1 MSLKDVKIEK
11 VYRNLSNDV
20 INDFYIPVLRET
32 VVYKRAVGFFNSSA
46 LYEIATGLQHLIIN
60 NGKIQLI
67 VSPKLEEEDVEAII
81 KGYKTREEV
90 IENAILKDF
99 REPINIFQQKKLNLL
114 ANLIADG
121 KLDIKVAFKQDM
133 NSIGIF
139 HEKIGI
145 MEDIYGNKIA
155 FGGSMNE
162 TYSGLLQ
169 NYESIDVFCSWLPE
183 DSQRVELK
191 EQDFDCLWD
200 NTHEAMNVIE
210 FPKVAIEKLNRYKE
224 ESTFAILEQYKLDK
238 LEVEP
243 EKPKKPLDTFFRIP
257 TEEQGFKGLFDY
269 QKEAIQE
276 WLNNDCR
283 GIYNMATG
291 TGKTITALGSVSE
304 LSKKLK
310 DNLVVVIICPQTHLV
325 EQWVEDIN
333 WFGVKPLI
341 CYSGY
346 NWKEE
351 LKKEVRYFNSGI
363 KKHFCIIT
371 TNASFTLPDLQNQLD
386 KIRGDICLVVD
397 EAHNFGATK
406 QRQFMKNIF
415 KYRLALSATL
425 NRHHDEEGTQALKD
439 YFGKFCIDYP
449 LSRAIEEDKL
459 TKYYYYPIV
468 VTLEPDELEAYNEI
482 SEKISDI
489 MRKFG
494 GSQKGGKKELP
505 DIVETLLIKR
515 ARIVSGARN
524 KIKILYDL
532 MQDHKDDNNILVYCG
547 ATKVPNDNYIG
558 NFDYDYD
565 YDDNKFDG
573 QSKRQIDIVADMLGN
588 KLGMRVRRFTSS
600 ENKKE
605 RELIKKDFAE
615 GKMLQ
620 CVVAIKCLDEGL
632 NIPGIKKAF
641 ILASSTNP
649 KEYIQRRGR
658 VLRKAKGK
666 DFAYIYDFI
675 TLPHP
680 LEDGTIDDRTARY
693 ELALIKKER
702 ERMIDFANLSE
713 NASAVDEI
721 LSKTDELYQLNIIG
735 GYDDEF

>member
-1 MSLKDVKIEK
+1 MSLQDVEIKK
-11 VYRNLSNDV
+11 VYKNLSNN
-20 INDFYIPVLRET
+20 IIKEFYLPVLKET
-32 VVYKRAVGFFNSSA
+32 VLYKRAVGFFNSSA
-46 LYEIATGLQHLIIN
+46 LYEIATGLQHLILN

-90 IENAILKDF
+90 IENAILKEI
-99 REPINIFQQKKLNLL
+99 REPITIFQEKKLNLL

-121 KLDIKVAFKQDM
+121 QLDIKIAFKQDM

-155 FGGSMNE
+155 FAGSMNE

-169 NYESIDVFCSWLPE
+169 NYESIDVFCSWLSE
-183 DSQRVELK
+183 DKQRVELK
-191 EQDFDCLWD
+191 EEDFNSLWE
-200 NTHEAMNVIE
+200 NTHEAMNVVE
-210 FPKVAIEKLNRYKE
+210 FPKVAIQKLNKYKKDN
-224 ESTFAILEQYKLDK
+224 TPQILEQYQFNSIDENILNTQ
-238 LEVEP
+238 
-243 EKPKKPLDTFFRIP
+243 KPSDTFFRIP
-257 TEEQGFKGLFDY
+257 TEEQGFQGLFDY
-269 QKEAIQE
+269 QKEAINE
-276 WLNNDCR
+276 WLKNDGR

-291 TGKTITALGSVSE
+291 TGKTITALGSVAE

-333 WFGVKPLI
+333 WFGVKPI
-341 CYSGY
+341 IAYSGY
-346 NWKEE
+346 KWKEA
-351 LKKEVRYFNSGI
+351 LKKEVRYFNHGI

-371 TNASFTLPDLQNQLD
+371 TNASFTLPELQNQLE

-406 QRQFMKNIF
+406 QRQFMKEIY

-425 NRHHDEEGTQALKD
+425 DRHHDEEGTQALKN
-439 YFGKFCIDYP
+439 YFGKICIEYS
-449 LSRAIEEDKL
+449 LERAIQENKL
-459 TKYYYYPIV
+459 CRYYYYPIV
-468 VTLEPDELEAYNEI
+468 VSLEPDELDAYNKI
-482 SEKISDI
+482 SEKIANIIS
-489 MRKFG
+489 KYG
-494 GSQKGGKKELP
+494 GFQKGKDLP
-505 DIVETLLIKR
+505 EIVETLLIKR

-524 KIKILYDL
+524 KIKTLYEL
-532 MQDHKDDNNILVYCG
+532 MQDHKNDNNMLVYCG
-547 ATKVPNDNYIG
+547 ATKVPNENYIN
-558 NFDYDYD
+558 NFDYNYD
-565 YDDNKFDG
+565 YDSNEFDG
-573 QSKRQIDIVADMLGN
+573 ASKRQIDIVADMLGK

-600 ENKKE
+600 ENKKD

-615 GKMLQ
+615 GNMLQ
-620 CVVAIKCLDEGL
+620 CIVAIKCLDEGL

-658 VLRKAKGK
+658 VLRKSKGK
-666 DFAYIYDFI
+666 EYAYIYDFI

-680 LEDGTIDDRTARY
+680 LDDGIIDAKTANY

-713 NASAVDEI
+713 NASSVDVI
-721 LSKTDELYQLNIIG
+721 LNKIDELYQLDIIG
-735 GYDDEF
+735 DYNDKF

>member
-1 MSLKDVKIEK
+1 MSLRDVKIEK

-20 INDFYIPVLRET
+20 IKDFYIPVLRET

-46 LYEIATGLQHLIIN
+46 LYEIATGLQHLIMN
-60 NGKIQLI
+60 DGKIQLI

-90 IENAILKDF
+90 IESAILREF
-99 REPINIFQQKKLNLL
+99 REPINVFQQKKLNLL
-114 ANLIADG
+114 ANLIADQR
-121 KLDIKVAFKQDM
+121 LDIKVAFKQDM

-183 DSQRVELK
+183 DSERVALK
-191 EQDFDCLWD
+191 EQDFDCLWN
-200 NTHEAMNVIE
+200 NTHSAMDVVE
-210 FPKVAIEKLNRYKE
+210 FPKVAVERLNRYKE
-224 ESTFAILEQYKLDK
+224 DTTFSILEHFKLDK
-238 LEVEP
+238 VQDEEP
-243 EKPKKPLDTFFRIP
+243 SEPKQKPDVFFRIP

-269 QKEAIQE
+269 QKQAIDE
-276 WLNNDCR
+276 WLKNDGR

-291 TGKTITALGSVSE
+291 TGKTLTALGSVAE
-304 LSKKLK
+304 LSKKLR

-333 WFGVKPLI
+333 WFGVKPI
-341 CYSGY
+341 IAYSGY
-346 NWKEE
+346 NWKED

-371 TNASFTLPDLQNQLD
+371 TNASFTLPELQDQLD

-406 QRQFMKNIF
+406 QRMFMKDIF

-425 NRHHDEEGTQALKD
+425 DRHHDEEGTQALRD
-439 YFGKFCIDYP
+439 YFGKTCIDYP
-449 LSRAIEEDKL
+449 LSRAIEENKL
-459 TKYYYYPIV
+459 CRYFYYPIV
-468 VTLEPDELEAYNEI
+468 VTLEQDELDAYNRI
-482 SEKISDI
+482 SEKISNI
-489 MRKFG
+489 MRKL
-494 GSQKGGKKELP
+494 GGKRKNGELP
-505 DIVETLLIKR
+505 EVVETLLIKR

-524 KIKILYDL
+524 KIKTLYDL
-532 MQDHKDDNNILVYCG
+532 MKDHTKENNILVYCG
-547 ATKVPNDNYIG
+547 ATKVPNDNYIDF
-558 NFDYDYD
+558 NYDYD
-565 YDDNKFDG
+565 YDSNEFDG
-573 QSKRQIDIVADMLGN
+573 ESKRQIDIVADMLGN
-588 KLGMRVRRFTSS
+588 KLGMRVRRFTSA

-620 CVVAIKCLDEGL
+620 CIVAIKCLDEGL
-632 NIPGIKKAF
+632 NIPGIQKAF

-658 VLRKAKGK
+658 VLRKAPNKQ
-666 DFAYIYDFI
+666 FAYIYDFI

-680 LEDGTIDDRTARY
+680 LEDGYIDEKNANY
-693 ELALIKKER
+693 ELSLIKKER
-702 ERMIDFANLSE
+702 ERMVDFAQLSE
-713 NASAVDEI
+713 NSSAVDDI
-721 LSKTDELYQLNIIG
+721 LNKIDELYQLDVIG

>member
-1 MSLKDVKIEK
+1 MSFKDLRIEK
-11 VYRNLSNDV
+11 VYKNLSNDV
-20 INDFYIPVLRET
+20 INEFYIPVLKES

-46 LYEIATGLQHLIIN
+46 LYEIATGLQNLIIN
-60 NGKIQLI
+60 NGKVQLI
-67 VSPKLEEEDVEAII
+67 VSPKLEEDDVEAII

-90 IENAILKDF
+90 IENAILKEF

-114 ANLIADG
+114 ANLIADC
-121 KLDIKVAFKQDM
+121 KLDIKVAFKQDI

-145 MEDIYGNKIA
+145 MEDMYGNKIA

-183 DSQRVELK
+183 DKQRVELK
-191 EQDFDCLWD
+191 EQDFDNLW
-200 NTHEAMNVIE
+200 NNNHSAMNVIE
-210 FPKVAIEKLNRYKE
+210 FPKVAIEKLNQYKE
-224 ESTFAILEQYKLDK
+224 DNTFDILDKYKLDK
-238 LEVEP
+238 FDVEP
-243 EKPKKPLDTFFRIP
+243 KPEKKADTFFRIP

-269 QKEAIQE
+269 QKSAIQE
-276 WLNNDCR
+276 WLKNDCK

-333 WFGVKPLI
+333 WFGVNPI
-341 CYSGY
+341 IAYSGY

-351 LKKEVRYFNSGI
+351 LKKEVRYFNSGVR
-363 KKHFCIIT
+363 KHFCIIT
-371 TNASFTLPDLQNQLD
+371 TNASFTLPELQNQLD
-386 KIRGDICLVVD
+386 KIKGDICLIVD

-406 QRQFMKNIF
+406 QRQFMKDNF

-425 NRHHDEEGTQALKD
+425 ERHRDEEGTQALKD
-439 YFGKFCIDYP
+439 YFGKICIDYP
-449 LSRAIEEDKL
+449 LSRAIEENKL
-459 TKYYYYPIV
+459 CRYFYYPIV
-468 VTLEPDELEAYNEI
+468 VSLEPDELAAYNQI
-482 SEKISDI
+482 SEKISNI

-494 GSQKGGKKELP
+494 GVKKNNELP
-505 DIVETLLIKR
+505 EIVETLLIKR

-524 KIKILYDL
+524 KIKVLYEL
-532 MQDHKDDNNILVYCG
+532 MQKYKDDNNILVYCG
-547 ATKVPNDNYIG
+547 ATKVPNENYIE

-565 YDDNKFDG
+565 YDNNEFDG

-600 ENKKE
+600 ENKND

-620 CVVAIKCLDEGL
+620 CIVAIKCLDEGL
-632 NIPGIKKAF
+632 NIPGIQKAF

-658 VLRKAKGK
+658 VLRKSPNKQ
-666 DFAYIYDFI
+666 FAEIFDFI
-675 TLPHP
+675 TLPHS
-680 LEDGTIDDRTARY
+680 LEDGYIDDRTANY
-693 ELALIKKER
+693 ELSLIKKER
-702 ERMIDFANLSE
+702 ERMVDFAQLSE
-713 NASAVDEI
+713 NSSAVDEI
-721 LSKTDELYQLNIIG
+721 LNKIDELYQLDVIG